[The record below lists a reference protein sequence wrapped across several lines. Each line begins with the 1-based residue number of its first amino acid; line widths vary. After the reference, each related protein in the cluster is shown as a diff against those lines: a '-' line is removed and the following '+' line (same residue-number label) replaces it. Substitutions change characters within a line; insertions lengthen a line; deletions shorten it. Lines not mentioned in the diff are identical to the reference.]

1 MFALII
7 GVHVYQNPSTIMQP
21 LPGAC
26 ADVKSMKAFLLSRN
40 VQEGRI
46 RVLRNKEATN
56 ARIIQELDSLA
67 SSEDIESN
75 SPILIYFAGH
85 GTRAFARGGSSKI
98 EMICPYDFIP
108 AANEGR
114 TDTVYGILDITLA
127 EHLDKISLAK
137 GNNVVRDFTLIY

>member
-1 MFALII
+1 
-7 GVHVYQNPSTIMQP
+7 MQP

-46 RVLRNKEATN
+46 RMLRNKEATN

-67 SSEDIESN
+67 SSEDIKSN

-98 EMICPYDFIP
+98 EMLCPYDFIP
-108 AANEGR
+108 AENEGR
-114 TDTVYGILDITLA
+114 KDTVYGILDITLA
-127 EHLDKISLAK
+127 EHLNKISLAK
-137 GNNVVRDFTLIY
+137 GNNVVRGFTFIYWCTRF